1 MGAKAIG
8 VSEGHGRE
16 ANIVCKKEEG
26 EGSNTER
33 GLSRQSEANESLH
46 MRTKMKRGVRQAC
59 KWRKK
64 LNTHKHTHT
73 HMYIYYFRNRK

>member
-8 VSEGHGRE
+8 VSERHGRE

-26 EGSNTER
+26 EGSNTEK

-46 MRTKMKRGVRQAC
+46 IEQK
-59 KWRKK
+59 
-64 LNTHKHTHT
+64 
-73 HMYIYYFRNRK
+73 

>member
-8 VSEGHGRE
+8 VSERHGRE

-26 EGSNTER
+26 EGSNTEK

-46 MRTKMKRGVRQAC
+46 MRTKMKREV
-59 KWRKK
+59 
-64 LNTHKHTHT
+64 
-73 HMYIYYFRNRK
+73 